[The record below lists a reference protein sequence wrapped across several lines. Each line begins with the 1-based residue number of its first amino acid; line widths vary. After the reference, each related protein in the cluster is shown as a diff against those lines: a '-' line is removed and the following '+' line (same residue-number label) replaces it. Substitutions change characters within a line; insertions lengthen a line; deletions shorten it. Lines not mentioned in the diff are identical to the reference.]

1 MGVTTDIGERI
12 ELLPMD
18 PHFHDI
24 SIALYRQERDAGIEL
39 TVHTYSQKEGAQDR
53 IAFVAQAMTVLG
65 GMELVGD
72 SGARVRFPCGTA
84 HHLASKRVFLEACKL
99 PTGSELAPRPLS
111 IRDKKA
117 DANMIATNLGNG
129 SYEMSSDGE
138 GDKVAKRKSAVTA
151 GLAKLA
157 QLELDEGGQDR
168 VEFPCGQSH
177 DALVGL
183 LLVRAPNVRVILRE
197 QEMAAS
203 RGQLAAPSAQQ

>member
-24 SIALYRQERDAGIEL
+24 SIAFYRQESDAGIEL
-39 TVHTYSQKEGAQDR
+39 TVHTYSRKEGAQER
-53 IAFVAQAMTVLG
+53 IAFVAQAMAVLG
-65 GMELVGD
+65 GMDLVGD
-72 SGARVRFPCGTA
+72 SSTTVRFPCGA
-84 HHLASKRVFLEACKL
+84 PHHLASKRVFLEACKL
-99 PTGSELAPRPLS
+99 PTGSELTARPLS

-157 QLELDEGGQDR
+157 QLQLDEGGRDR

-183 LLVRAPNVRVILRE
+183 LLVRAPNVRVILRQ

>member
-1 MGVTTDIGERI
+1 MRGSPSSRKRWLYWEAWNSWEIPARDCASRVERPI
-12 ELLPMD
+12 
-18 PHFHDI
+18 I
-24 SIALYRQERDAGIEL
+24 SP
-39 TVHTYSQKEGAQDR
+39 VN
-53 IAFVAQAMTVLG
+53 AF
-65 GMELVGD
+65 
-72 SGARVRFPCGTA
+72 
-84 HHLASKRVFLEACKL
+84 FLEACKL

-117 DANMIATNLGNG
+117 DAKMIATNLGSG

-157 QLELDEGGQDR
+157 QLQLDEGGRDR

-183 LLVRAPNVRVILRE
+183 LLVRAPNVRVILRQ

>member
-1 MGVTTDIGERI
+1 M
-12 ELLPMD
+12 
-18 PHFHDI
+18 
-24 SIALYRQERDAGIEL
+24 
-39 TVHTYSQKEGAQDR
+39 
-53 IAFVAQAMTVLG
+53 
-65 GMELVGD
+65 VGD
-72 SGARVRFPCGTA
+72 SAATLRFPCGAA

-99 PTGSELAPRPLS
+99 PTGRELAPRPLS

-117 DANMIATNLGNG
+117 DANMIAASLGNG

-138 GDKVAKRKSAVTA
+138 GGKVAKRKSAVTA

-157 QLELDEGGQDR
+157 ELELDEGGQDR
-168 VEFPCGQSH
+168 VQFRCGRSH

>member
-24 SIALYRQERDAGIEL
+24 SIALYRQESDVGIEL
-39 TVHTYSQKEGAQDR
+39 TVHTYSRKEGAQER
-53 IAFVAQAMTVLG
+53 IAFVAQAMAVLG

-72 SGARVRFPCGTA
+72 SGTRLCFPCGTA

-117 DANMIATNLGNG
+117 DAKMIATNLGSG

-138 GDKVAKRKSAVTA
+138 GGKVAKRKSAVTA

-157 QLELDEGGQDR
+157 QLQLDEGGRDR
-168 VEFPCGQSH
+168 VEFSCGQSH

-197 QEMAAS
+197 QEMTAS

>member
-1 MGVTTDIGERI
+1 MAVTTDIGERI

-24 SIALYRQERDAGIEL
+24 SIALYRQERDAGVEL
-39 TVHTYSQKEGAQDR
+39 VVHTYSRKEGAGER
-53 IAFVAQAMTVLG
+53 IAFVAQAMAVLG
-65 GMELVGD
+65 GMDLVGD
-72 SGARVRFPCGTA
+72 SGARLRFPCGAA

-138 GDKVAKRKSAVTA
+138 GGKVAKRKSAVTA

-157 QLELDEGGQDR
+157 QLQLDEGGRDR
-168 VEFPCGQSH
+168 VEFHCGQSH

>member
-18 PHFHDI
+18 QHFHDI
-24 SIALYRQERDAGIEL
+24 SIALYRQQSDAGIEL
-39 TVHTYSQKEGAQDR
+39 TVHTYSRKEGADER
-53 IAFVAQAMTVLG
+53 IAFVAQAMAVLG

-72 SGARVRFPCGTA
+72 SGATLRFPCGAA

-99 PTGSELAPRPLS
+99 ATGSEMAARPLS

-117 DANMIATNLGNG
+117 DANMIAASLGNG

-138 GDKVAKRKSAVTA
+138 GGKVAKRKSAVTA

-157 QLELDEGGQDR
+157 ELELDEGGQDR
-168 VEFPCGQSH
+168 VQFPCGQSH

-183 LLVRAPNVRVILRE
+183 LLIRAPNVRVILRE

>member
-24 SIALYRQERDAGIEL
+24 SIALYRQERDVGVEL
-39 TVHTYSQKEGAQDR
+39 TVHTYSRKEGAGER
-53 IAFVAQAMTVLG
+53 IAFVAQAMAVLG
-65 GMELVGD
+65 GMELAGH
-72 SGARVRFPCGTA
+72 SSTTVRFPCGA
-84 HHLASKRVFLEACKL
+84 PHHLASKRVFLEACKL

-117 DANMIATNLGNG
+117 DANMIAASLGNG

-157 QLELDEGGQDR
+157 QLQLDEGGRDR